1 MLMLTPM
8 IMKSQNATA
17 TLGTIVSCPGQG
29 VLVPINVTGF
39 FEVGAMTFY
48 ISYDTTAAT
57 FLSLENINPA
67 IPSWISVYAN
77 NGQVALAYS
86 SLTPFDLD
94 GEKLLDLSFSYL
106 SDSTDL
112 SFLSGTEIAN
122 INLEIIPLDT
132 YPGGINNSIQIID
145 QPDSVQAYPDND
157 VMFNIT
163 ISGTPAFQWQ
173 ENTGSGWINLQ
184 NNSVYSGVT
193 NDTLLIYDVSLDFDG
208 NTYRCVMTA
217 DECTVVSDAALLEVA
232 EAYPAA
238 SLEFISSC
246 PDNVIYEPLIV
257 EDFFDVIEF
266 TFIITFNINDM
277 SFIDLTNIN
286 SLLLPGTL
294 STVPITSPPGIS
306 IHWENAEPV
315 SIASGNLFDLI
326 FEYNTGSQSVSF
338 GPGSIVLNSL
348 LNPVDITLNNGGI
361 EQFSTP
367 IVITQP
373 ANDTVTEPSMA
384 EFSVEVL
391 GASNYKWMLSTDNG
405 NSWNDLTEIPPY
417 FNVDSPSLLINP
429 AVYELTGNLYRCRIN
444 NTECMVY
451 SEAGVLIVDTLMLI
465 YEPLED
471 KIVNIFPVPFNHSL
485 YINVDKENLINKINL
500 YNEKGKLIES
510 YYISNDMTN
519 NAATFNLSF
528 LENGLYFIE
537 VMMEI
542 DSREVVETRKI
553 LKIN

>member
-1 MLMLTPM
+1 
-8 IMKSQNATA
+8 
-17 TLGTIVSCPGQG
+17 
-29 VLVPINVTGF
+29 
-39 FEVGAMTFY
+39 
-48 ISYDTTAAT
+48 
-57 FLSLENINPA
+57 
-67 IPSWISVYAN
+67 
-77 NGQVALAYS
+77 
-86 SLTPFDLD
+86 
-94 GEKLLDLSFSYL
+94 
-106 SDSTDL
+106 
-112 SFLSGTEIAN
+112 
-122 INLEIIPLDT
+122 
-132 YPGGINNSIQIID
+132 
-145 QPDSVQAYPDND
+145 
-157 VMFNIT
+157 
-163 ISGTPAFQWQ
+163 
-173 ENTGSGWINLQ
+173 
-184 NNSVYSGVT
+184 
-193 NDTLLIYDVSLDFDG
+193 
-208 NTYRCVMTA
+208 
-217 DECTVVSDAALLEVA
+217 
-232 EAYPAA
+232 
-238 SLEFISSC
+238 
-246 PDNVIYEPLIV
+246 
-257 EDFFDVIEF
+257 
-266 TFIITFNINDM
+266 M

-500 YNEKGKLIES
+500 YNEQGKLIES
-510 YYISNDMTN
+510 YCISNDMIN
-519 NAATFNLSF
+519 NAAAFNLSF